1 MPPENIIKAHVEYTF
16 INWLAIP
23 NTFYYLIKTNQA

>member
-1 MPPENIIKAHVEYTF
+1 MPPECIIKALVEYTF
-16 INWLAIP
+16 INWLAIA